1 MTQNVLFEIGLEEL
15 PARFIDDAEAQLLS
29 KTEKW
34 LEELH
39 VSYDSVTSFSTPRR
53 LAVLITGVAE
63 EQTTIKEEA
72 RGPAE
77 KIAKDTDGNWS
88 KAAVGFTKGQGK
100 TTDDIYLKE
109 IKGTNYT
116 FVKNYIEGK
125 PTIDLLPSFQS
136 IIESI
141 QFSNNMRWG
150 AEAIRYVRPI
160 RWLVGLYNDQVIP
173 FEIAQVK
180 SSNIT
185 YGHRFL
191 GETISLK
198 SPAEYEKRLRENFVI
213 VDPKERE
220 QLIVEGI
227 KKMEK
232 QEGFRIPAEQDLLD
246 EVRNLVEFPTVFTGG
261 YDPSFLQLP
270 PEVLITSMKEHQ
282 RYFPV
287 TSMDGK
293 LLAHFVGV
301 RNGDNHAIDKVIRGN
316 EKVLHA
322 RLSDARFF
330 YEEDQK
336 QSIAFFQEKLQ
347 RVVFQ
352 EKLGTIHDKVK
363 RIVHISKHLGQLL
376 DVDAS
381 SLAKA
386 VRTAEIC
393 KFDLTTNMVNEF
405 TELQGMMGE
414 TYAIHFGE
422 AKTVAA
428 GIREHYLPDHAN
440 GVLPHSTVGALVSV
454 ADKLDTIVG
463 CIAVGL
469 TPTGSQ
475 DPYGLRRQA
484 VGILR
489 IMRDNNWDISLESI
503 VDMTLELYKTI
514 DVEQGEREKVKQ
526 ALHDFFQLRATY
538 LFREMAIE
546 QDIIQAVLQR
556 EIGVFGYTAAKANL
570 LSERRNDDQFKNV
583 QEALVR
589 VLNLSKKAVST
600 EVNAQLFETAS
611 EKTLFEQYQAVVK
624 EYKAA
629 KAKQKADLAL
639 LALSKL
645 ADPIHDFFENN
656 MVLAEDKQV
665 RNNRLAIVNNIAMLI
680 QDFADLSVIEWKQ
693 HF

>member
-1 MTQNVLFEIGLEEL
+1 MTQDVLFEIGLEEL

-34 LEELH
+34 LEELR
-39 VSYDSVTSFSTPRR
+39 VSHESITSFSTPRR
-53 LAVLITGVAE
+53 LAVLIKGLAE
-63 EQTTIKEEA
+63 EQTTIEEEA
-72 RGPAE
+72 KGPAE
-77 KIAKDTDGNWS
+77 KIAKDAEGNWT
-88 KAAVGFTKGQGK
+88 KAAIGFTKGQGK
-100 TTDDIYLKE
+100 TTDDIYMKE
-109 IKGTNYT
+109 IKGTNYI
-116 FVKNYIEGK
+116 FVKKHIEGK

-141 QFSNNMRWG
+141 QFGNNMRWG
-150 AEAIRYVRPI
+150 SEAIRYVRPI
-160 RWLVGLYNDQVIP
+160 RWLVALYNDQVIP
-173 FEIAQVK
+173 FEIAHVK

-191 GETISLK
+191 GEAVTLK
-198 SPAEYEKRLRENFVI
+198 NPAEYEVRLRENFVI
-213 VDPKERE
+213 ANPRERE

-227 KKMEK
+227 KMLEERK
-232 QEGFRIPAEQDLLD
+232 GFRVPTEQELLD
-246 EVRNLVEFPTVFTGG
+246 EVRNLVEFPTVFTGS

-270 PEVLITSMKEHQ
+270 SEVLVTSMKEHQ

-287 TSMDGK
+287 TSNDGT
-293 LLAHFVGV
+293 LLAYFVGV
-301 RNGDNHAIDKVIRGN
+301 RNGDDHAIDTVVRGN

-322 RLSDARFF
+322 RLSDAWFF

-336 QSIAFFQEKLQ
+336 QSIAFFQEKLE

-352 EKLGTIHDKVK
+352 EKLGTIDDKVK
-363 RIVHISKHLGQLL
+363 RIVHISKQLGQLL
-376 DVDAS
+376 DVDEEI
-381 SLAKA
+381 LAKT

-414 TYAIHFGE
+414 TYAIYFGE
-422 AKTVAA
+422 DKAVAT

-440 GVLPHSTVGALVSV
+440 GELPSSTVGAVVSV

-503 VDMTLELYKTI
+503 VETTQGLYRAMDM
-514 DVEQGEREKVKQ
+514 EQGDNEKVKQ
-526 ALHDFFQLRATY
+526 ALHQFFQLRATY
-538 LFREMAIE
+538 LFKEMDIE
-546 QDIIQAVLQR
+546 QDVIQAVLHS
-556 EIGVFGYTAAKANL
+556 EIGIFGYTSTKANA
-570 LSERRNDDQFKNV
+570 LSEKRNDDQFKNV

-589 VLNLSKKAVST
+589 VLNLAKKAAHT
-600 EVNAQLFETAS
+600 EVSADLFETPS
-611 EKTLFEQYQAVVK
+611 EKSLFEQYQTVLDDYKTANDKQDAAV
-624 EYKAA
+624 A
-629 KAKQKADLAL
+629 LAE
-639 LALSKL
+639 LSKL
-645 ADPIHDFFENN
+645 ADPIHDFFDHN
-656 MVLAEDKQV
+656 MVMAEDEQI
-665 RNNRLAIVNNIAMLI
+665 RNNRLALVNNIAILI
-680 QDFADLSVIEWKQ
+680 KDFADLSVIEWKQ